1 MTVLMQFHGKDRM
14 TAFKALKENLINSP
28 SLGHPNYQIPFVL
41 FVNGKEG
48 HAPGVL
54 IQKHGINTRV
64 KNWTLWLGDT
74 PPPFALEPLW
84 LLPFWLKPQR
94 RCRGIPSNHGCD
106 SYITSF
112 PVFSSHP
119 ASFSP
124 LTSCEI
130 RLLTTFHITLSC
142 CNNLHPATFLCS

>member
-1 MTVLMQFHGKDRM
+1 MTVLTQFPGKDRM
-14 TAFKALKENLINSP
+14 TAFKALKETLINSP

-41 FVNGKEG
+41 FVNEKEG

-54 IQKHGINTRV
+54 IQKHGINIDPQHTRV

-94 RCRGIPSNHGCD
+94 RCRGSHLTMVLTHILQA
-106 SYITSF
+106 F
-112 PVFSSHP
+112 LFSHH
-119 ASFSP
+119 
-124 LTSCEI
+124 TQ
-130 RLLTTFHITLSC
+130 HLSV
-142 CNNLHPATFLCS
+142 P